1 MGRDEAT
8 REVEKNTRQLE
19 TNEVA
24 SLVPNLHSTFC
35 NAHHNFARPDLTE
48 SLELANQQKLS
59 GRAKIREPPM
69 KTADVAHVSTDFN
82 QI

>member
-1 MGRDEAT
+1 MGMGRSNA
-8 REVEKNTRQLE
+8 RGKKKYE
-19 TNEVA
+19 TTVTSEGA

-59 GRAKIREPPM
+59 GLAKIREPPM